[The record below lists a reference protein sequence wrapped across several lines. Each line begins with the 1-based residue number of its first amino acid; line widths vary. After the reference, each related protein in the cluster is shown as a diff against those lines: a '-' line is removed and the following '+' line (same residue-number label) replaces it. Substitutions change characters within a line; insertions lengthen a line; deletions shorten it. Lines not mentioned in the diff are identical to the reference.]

1 MKKIFTRSLSVLAV
15 AALASAGVAFTAGA
29 AQALPVTV
37 SFGDENCDIAT
48 GGTLIPFIDGAD
60 VTISNA
66 DTVDESLDYSIVL
79 DFDRTYQQ
87 GTLAAGQTLHLT
99 IPLPE
104 DSDTTIQVFDT
115 AVGGGLL
122 DGSLQTVNCVPNSSP
137 EAVAT
142 IAPASCVF
150 PVGGII
156 PPRPGF
162 TFTLDNSEGTGPADY
177 EFVAGDTSVEGGV
190 VAAGD
195 VRTRFWSLDEDQPLV
210 ATINSVD
217 AAGDPV
223 VLSTETRSVNCV
235 ADRPVITAPTEG
247 QSVTSPVTITGTG
260 TVGDDIAVIV
270 GEASV
275 FEQQAQDSSA
285 RLAAPSV
292 PVIDE
297 DGVKVYETV
306 VGADGTF
313 EVLAELAPGDYG
325 VLAGASRA
333 EGEDGTPASSSDP
346 SEIVSFTV
354 VAAPV
359 TTPSSTNPGTTVP
372 AANASSGAG
381 TGALANTGA
390 TPMIAAGS
398 GIALLAAGGIALALI
413 RRRRMI

>member
-29 AQALPVTV
+29 AQALPATV
-37 SFGDENCDIAT
+37 SFGDQNCDIPT

-60 VTISNA
+60 VTITNA
-66 DTVDESLDYSIVL
+66 DTVDQSLDYSIVL

-87 GTLAAGQTLHLT
+87 GTLDAGQTLHLT

-115 AVGGGLL
+115 SEGGGLL
-122 DGSLQTVNCVPNSSP
+122 GGSLQSVDCDPNYSP
-137 EAVAT
+137 AAVAS
-142 IAPASCVF
+142 IADASCVF

-156 PPRPGF
+156 PPSPGF

-177 EFVAGDTSVEGGV
+177 EFVAGDTSVESGV

-195 VRTRFWSLDEDQPLV
+195 VRTRFWSLSEDESLL
-210 ATINSVD
+210 ATVSSVN

-223 VLSTETRSVNCV
+223 VLESATESVNCV
-235 ADRPVITAPTEG
+235 ADTPVITAPTEG
-247 QSVTSPVTITGTG
+247 QSVTSPVSITGTG
-260 TVGDDIAVIV
+260 TAGDDIAVIV

-275 FEQQAQDSSA
+275 FEQPADAA
-285 RLAAPSV
+285 RLAVPSV
-292 PVIDE
+292 PVIDQ

-306 VGADGTF
+306 VAEDGTF

-346 SEIVSFTV
+346 TAIVSFTV

-359 TTPSSTNPGTTVP
+359 TPTTPATPGTAVP
-372 AANASSGAG
+372 AANASSGTG
-381 TGALANTGA
+381 TGSLANTGA
-390 TPMIAAGS
+390 APMIAAGS

-413 RRRRMI
+413 RRRRAI